1 MASNRVYTA
10 QFIAM
15 VCIIFTDMLIT
26 PFYLINPFTQNV
38 PMINLQI
45 ESECLIYAASRQN
58 LDALNYL

>member
-10 QFIAM
+10 QFIVM
-15 VCIIFTDMLIT
+15 VRIIFTDMLIT
-26 PFYLINPFTQNV
+26 RLYLINLVTQNV

-45 ESECLIYAASRQN
+45 ESGCLIYAALRQN